1 MNKKTHLYFF
11 FFLSFS
17 LIAQEN
23 FYTQTLKELIAIRTL
38 LAENRI
44 SDFSEFTEKYKYV
57 NTNNLEDGRS
67 LFIKPSYL
75 VGKSEDYNKDNLTV
89 GFFVGGD
96 ERFIAFLTKTN
107 DDGTYLGEISKLQRH
122 NILVRL
128 FESMQVGMP
137 YNMFKLMKDG
147 FLNNPDFINKK
158 MDFEN
163 ISRYKFRVGSK
174 DRLSD
179 WKTYTASNFTT
190 FLSDETKHVFT
201 FFGPG
206 KIDDISIIV
215 PKHNDADWNDK
226 VSPLFLI
233 EVQKISDS
241 YADKEP
247 FNIPFFMSLKNF
259 NDRIWLDN

>member
-23 FYTQTLKELIAIRTL
+23 FYTQTLKELIAIKTL

-44 SDFSEFTEKYKYV
+44 SDFSEFTEKYKYI
-57 NTNNLEDGRS
+57 NTNNFEDGRA

-75 VGKSEDYNKDNLTV
+75 EDKSEDYNKDNLIV
-89 GFFVGGD
+89 GFLMGDDRFLPFV
-96 ERFIAFLTKTN
+96 TKTN
-107 DDGTYLGEISKLQRH
+107 DDGTYSIEISKLERH

-128 FESMQVGMP
+128 IESIQVGMP
-137 YNMFKLMKDG
+137 YNMFKEMKDS
-147 FLNNPDFINKK
+147 FLNNPDFIKK

-163 ISRYKFRVGSK
+163 ISRYKFRGGPK
-174 DRLSD
+174 DKVSD
-179 WKTYTASNFTT
+179 WQTYTASNFTS
-190 FLSDETKHVFT
+190 FLSDETTLIFT

-206 KIDDISIIV
+206 KIDFISIKV

-226 VSPLFLI
+226 VSAFFLI
-233 EVQKISDS
+233 EAIKISDS